1 MKAWAAGHKLDTAAM
16 QPSAGP
22 FIVTL
27 ICSIPAAFV
36 MSWLIQRLGI
46 KDGMGG
52 VRLAVIVWLGFALTA
67 IWPHYAFPGLP
78 FSLVAIDAGNA
89 PWQC

>member
-1 MKAWAAGHKLDTAAM
+1 MRHNPLAIIVVVVLHHVLGFLWYGPLFMKAWAAGHKLDAAAM

-27 ICSIPAAFV
+27 ICSILAAV
-36 MSWLIQRLGI
+36 AMSWLIQRLGV

-52 VRLAVIVWLGFALTA
+52 VRLAVIAA
-67 IWPHYAFPGLP
+67 
-78 FSLVAIDAGNA
+78 
-89 PWQC
+89 WQTK